1 MCFKCHHA
9 LTSACGSSDHLKN
22 TGLAAT
28 TLAAGTAKKLR
39 RNGFLECSWL
49 RAQHHT
55 KSPPE
60 MWHKSTELGQRTLTR
75 SSTQPVELPSDRTAH
90 PGVQSQLTTS
100 TKTLRQEH
108 VQTHDVKTCFAQHPM
123 ARTDGYVRES
133 RRWAVEKSERASRK
147 NVWKQPNV
155 WKWMRLSSSVHATC
169 QPVSTWHVSHPF
181 NTRPVYFA
189 QDPLLLL
196 GTLGKA

>member
-28 TLAAGTAKKLR
+28 TLAAQKPP
-39 RNGFLECSWL
+39 S
-49 RAQHHT
+49 Q
-55 KSPPE
+55 KSHGMLLVEGPTPYKVSA
-60 MWHKSTELGQRTLTR
+60 WNVTQVHRVGKRCTLTH

-90 PGVQSQLTTS
+90 PGVQSALTTS
-100 TKTLRQEH
+100 TKTQRQEH

-169 QPVSTWHVSHPF
+169 QPVSIWHVSHPF

-196 GTLGKA
+196 GPLGKA